1 MKLRSVFALLL
12 ILNMLFLTGC
22 WDYKDYDNLAL
33 VAALGI
39 DADEMTNEVTVTV
52 EYYIPGG
59 GGGNAGGGQG
69 KKSTSQNMPNS
80 GAVVAKGS
88 TVTEAVAKI
97 QEARRKELFYSYMEV
112 IVLGESAA
120 KTITKQV
127 VQFFDRTPNIR
138 SSVYIVFTKGKAED
152 VLSTLDPN
160 ISVTPARAIHEMI
173 DQSTKS
179 GSSFPVTIEDFAEKL
194 AISGVEPSAP
204 QVTVAITEQGSSPSS
219 ETASEEGPVKF
230 SKMKDGYQEID
241 GTAAF
246 QGDQLV
252 GWLDKTESTGLGYI
266 INKNLTPFES
276 VDTTSENNTET
287 TLELSVVKAKSKIKA
302 SLEGESPVISITT
315 NVQADLQKYTENIEY
330 DSLTPDALSLMESQ
344 LSEQIKSEI
353 EAAIEKGQ
361 KEFKADIFGFG
372 FEFYRKY
379 PSLWHN
385 QYEVAWQELFPTIQ
399 VNVSVKA
406 KIINTGTNVKKFN
419 IH

>member
-1 MKLRSVFALLL
+1 MKLRSVLAFLL

-33 VAALGI
+33 AAAMGI
-39 DADEMTNEVTVTV
+39 DMDEETNEITVTV
-52 EYYIPGG
+52 QYYIPGG
-59 GGGNAGGGQG
+59 GGGNAGGQG
-69 KKSTSQNMPNS
+69 RKGTGQNMPNS
-80 GAVVAKGS
+80 GAMTAKGA
-88 TVTEAVAKI
+88 TITEAVSKI

-138 SSVYIVFTKGKAED
+138 SSVYIAFTKGKAED

-173 DQSTKS
+173 DQATKS

-194 AISGVEPSAP
+194 AISGVEPAAP
-204 QVTVAITEQGSSPSS
+204 EVTVAITEQGSNPSS

-230 SKMKDGYQEID
+230 SKMSDGYQEID

-252 GWLDKTESTGLGYI
+252 GWLDQTESTGLGYI
-266 INKNLTPFES
+266 LNKSMTPYED
-276 VDTTSENNTET
+276 VETTSESDLKT
-287 TLELSVVKAKSKIKA
+287 TLIFSIVKAKSKIKA
-302 SLEGESPVISITT
+302 TLQDGSPVITVSTSL
-315 NVQADLQKYTENIEY
+315 QADLKKYADNIEA
-330 DSLTPDALSLMESQ
+330 DSLTPDVLSLMESQ
-344 LSEQIKSEI
+344 LAEHVKFEM

-361 KEFKADIFGFG
+361 KEFKTDIFGFG
-372 FEFYRKY
+372 FEFYRQY